1 MNKKIKKIL
10 IANRSEIACR
20 VIKAAKELN
29 IKTVAIYSE
38 IDKDSLHVK
47 LADESILVGPA
58 PANQSYLDQ
67 ENVINAALKMGA
79 DAIHPGYGFL
89 SENYEFNEKVREAGL
104 TYIAPN
110 IESMKLMGSKTAS
123 RKTMIEAGVPVIEG
137 YQDNSSDVKA
147 FKQKAIE
154 IGFPVLVKASAGG
167 GGKGMRIV
175 RSEEEFE
182 DAFASSS
189 REAKNAFGDST
200 VFVEKYIEN
209 PRHIEFQV
217 AGDKHGNYVHL
228 FERECSIQRRH
239 QKIIEETPSTALDN
253 DLRNEMGEA
262 AVNAV
267 KAVDYDSVGTVEFL
281 LDNSGN
287 YYFLEVNTRIQVEH
301 PITEMT
307 TGIDLLKL
315 QIKIA
320 EGEELPFKQE
330 ELSQQGHSIECRVY
344 AEDARKDFIPTG
356 GIVLFHKAPEGL
368 GVRYDTGIITGSEIS
383 SYYDPIMSKIIS
395 YGSTRTEAIERM
407 KIALKDTVILGVVT
421 SLDFIHDVLDTDD
434 FRKGKTYTNFLEN
447 NSQLFE
453 KDDDDYLFAASFLT
467 AIESEEMNDN
477 TDNMTRLPW
486 EIIGEWEIGELK

>member
-1 MNKKIKKIL
+1 MNKMINKIL

-20 VIKAAKELN
+20 IIKAAKELN
-29 IKTVAIYSE
+29 IKTVAIHSE

-47 LADESILVGPA
+47 LADESVLIGPA
-58 PANQSYLDQ
+58 PANQSYLNQ
-67 ENVINAALKMGA
+67 EKVIDAALKIGA

-89 SENYEFNEKVREAGL
+89 SENYEFNQKVRDAGL

-110 IESMKLMGSKTAS
+110 VESMKLMGSKTAS
-123 RKTMIEAGVPVIEG
+123 RKTMINAGVPVIDG
-137 YQDNSSDVKA
+137 YQDNSSDINI

-167 GGKGMRIV
+167 GGKGMRVV
-175 RSEEEFE
+175 RKEEEFE
-182 DAFASSS
+182 EAFASSS
-189 REAKNAFGDST
+189 REAKNSFGDPT

-209 PRHIEFQV
+209 PRHIEFQI

-239 QKIIEETPSTALDN
+239 QKIIEETPSTALN
-253 DLRNEMGEA
+253 GELRNKMGNA

-281 LDNSGN
+281 LDNDGN

-301 PITEMT
+301 PITEMI

-330 ELSQQGHSIECRVY
+330 ELTQQGHAIECRVY
-344 AEDARKDFIPTG
+344 AEDAQKDFMPTG
-356 GIVLFHKAPEGL
+356 GKVLFHKAPNGL
-368 GVRYDTGIITGSEIS
+368 GVRYDTGITTGSEIS
-383 SYYDPIMSKIIS
+383 SYYDPIMSKIIC
-395 YGSTRTEAIERM
+395 YGNTRNEAIDRM
-407 KIALKDTVILGVVT
+407 KIALKETVILGVVT

-434 FRKGKTYTNFLEN
+434 FTKGKTFTNFLDN
-447 NSQLFE
+447 NSDLFNE
-453 KDDDDYLFAASFLT
+453 KNNDNHLVAASFVT
-467 AIESEEMNDN
+467 AIEEEKETIGKIGN
-477 TDNMTRLPW
+477 RLPW
-486 EIIGEWEIGELK
+486 EIIGKWEIGVEK

>member
-1 MNKKIKKIL
+1 MKKKINKIL

-20 VIKAAKELN
+20 IIKAAKELN

-38 IDKDSLHVK
+38 IDKDALHVQ

-67 ENVINAALKMGA
+67 EIVINAALKTGA

-89 SENYEFNEKVREAGL
+89 SENFEFNQKVRDAGL

-110 IESMKLMGSKTAS
+110 VGAMKLLGSKTAS

-137 YQDNSSDVKA
+137 YQDNSSDIET

-175 RSEEEFE
+175 RKEEEFE

-189 REAKNAFGDST
+189 REAKNAFGDAT

-217 AGDKHGNYVHL
+217 AGDKHGNFVHL

-239 QKIIEETPSTALDN
+239 QKIIEETPSTALN
-253 DLRNEMGEA
+253 NNLRNKMGEA
-262 AVNAV
+262 AVNAI
-267 KAVDYDSVGTVEFL
+267 KAVEYDSVGTVEFL
-281 LDNSGN
+281 LDNTGN

-307 TGIDLLKL
+307 TGVDLLKL

-320 EGEELPFKQE
+320 EGEEIPFKQD
-330 ELSQQGHSIECRVY
+330 ELTQQGHSIECRVY
-344 AEDARKDFIPTG
+344 AEDAQKDFMPTG
-356 GIVLFHKAPEGL
+356 GDVLFHKAPEGL
-368 GVRYDTGIITGSEIS
+368 GIRYDTGVTTGSEIS

-395 YGSTRTEAIERM
+395 FGSTREEAINRM
-407 KIALKDTVILGVVT
+407 KIALKETVILGVIT
-421 SLDFIHDVLDTDD
+421 SLDFIHKVLETED
-434 FRKGKTYTNFLEN
+434 FKNGKTFTNFLEY
-447 NSQLFE
+447 NSELFE
-453 KDDDDYLFAASFLT
+453 NKDDNHIVAASLVT
-467 AIESEEMNDN
+467 AIEDLDRSESDSKNK
-477 TDNMTRLPW
+477 LPW
-486 EIIGEWEIGELK
+486 ELIGKWEIGVEK

>member
-20 VIKAAKELN
+20 IIKAAKELN

-67 ENVINAALKMGA
+67 DKVINAALKIGA
-79 DAIHPGYGFL
+79 DSIHPGYGFL
-89 SENYEFNEKVREAGL
+89 SENFEFNEKVREAGL

-110 IESMKLMGSKTAS
+110 VESMKLMGSKTAS

-137 YQDNSSDVKA
+137 YQDNSSDVNI

-189 REAKNAFGDST
+189 REAKNAFGDAT

-253 DLRNEMGEA
+253 DLRNKMGEA

-281 LDNSGN
+281 LDNKGN

-344 AEDARKDFIPTG
+344 AEDAKKDFMPTG
-356 GIVLFHKAPEGL
+356 GTVLFHKAPEGL
-368 GVRYDTGIITGSEIS
+368 GIRYDTGITSGSEIS

-434 FRKGKTYTNFLEN
+434 FRKGKTYTNFLDYNPE
-447 NSQLFE
+447 LFTK
-453 KDDDDYLFAASFLT
+453 KDKDFLVATSLVAALDS
-467 AIESEEMNDN
+467 SDNNDN
-477 TDNMTRLPW
+477 LDLQNSLPW
-486 EIIGEWEIGELK
+486 EIIGKWEIGVEK

>member
-20 VIKAAKELN
+20 IIKAAKELN

-38 IDKDSLHVK
+38 IDNDALHVQ

-58 PANQSYLDQ
+58 PANQSYLNQ
-67 ENVINAALKMGA
+67 EKVINAALKSGA

-89 SENYEFNEKVREAGL
+89 SENFEFNQKVRDAGL

-110 IESMKLMGSKTAS
+110 VEAMKLLGSKTAS
-123 RKTMIEAGVPVIEG
+123 RQTMIEAGVPVIEG
-137 YQDNSSDVKA
+137 YQDNDSDVETFKKKA
-147 FKQKAIE
+147 VE

-175 RSEEEFE
+175 RKEEEFE

-189 REAKNAFGDST
+189 REAKNAFGDPT

-217 AGDKHGNYVHL
+217 AGDKHGNFVHL

-239 QKIIEETPSTALDN
+239 QKIIEETPSTALNN
-253 DLRNEMGEA
+253 DLRNKMGEA
-262 AVNAV
+262 AVNAIR
-267 KAVDYDSVGTVEFL
+267 AVDYDSVGTVEFL
-281 LDNSGN
+281 LDNTGN

-307 TGIDLLKL
+307 TGVDLLKL

-320 EGEELPFKQE
+320 EGKEIPFKQN
-330 ELSQQGHSIECRVY
+330 ELTQQGHSIECRVY
-344 AEDARKDFIPTG
+344 AEDAQKDFMPTG
-356 GIVLFHKAPEGL
+356 GNVLFHKAPEGL
-368 GVRYDTGIITGSEIS
+368 GIRYDTGVTTGSEIS

-395 YGSTRTEAIERM
+395 FGSTREEAIDRM
-407 KIALKDTVILGVVT
+407 KIALKETVILGVIT
-421 SLDFIHDVLDTDD
+421 SLDFIHKVLETKD
-434 FRKGKTYTNFLEN
+434 FKNGETYTNFLDN
-447 NSQLFE
+447 NLDLFKNDE
-453 KDDDDYLFAASFLT
+453 DNYKIAASIIT
-467 AIESEEMNDN
+467 AIDEEKKRNSDSG
-477 TDNMTRLPW
+477 DELPW
-486 EIIGEWEIGELK
+486 ELIGKWEIGVEK